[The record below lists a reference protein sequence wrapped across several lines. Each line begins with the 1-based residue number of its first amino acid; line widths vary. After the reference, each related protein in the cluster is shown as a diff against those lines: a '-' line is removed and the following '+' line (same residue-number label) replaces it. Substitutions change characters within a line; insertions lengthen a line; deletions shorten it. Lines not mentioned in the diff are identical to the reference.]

1 MNSICVMKNAASAII
16 AVVIRKIVFFI
27 VFGNLLFFIY
37 FKVFF
42 YFFKVKIYIILRSI
56 FFLMGSEDKIKE
68 LEDLIANSQYNKR
81 TQKAIG
87 IYKAQLARLK
97 EKEAS
102 RSSGGGGEGFA
113 VRKTGD
119 GTVVL
124 LGFPSVGKSTLLNN
138 LTDADSETGAY
149 AFTTLSTIPGMLDY
163 RHAKIQILDVP
174 GIVHGAATGRGRGT
188 EVFSVLRSADLI
200 LILIDVLHP
209 NHYEAILK
217 EVYDSGI
224 RINVEKPDVKIKKT
238 SKDGIK
244 ISKTVK
250 LDIDDDTIKDVLKT
264 FRINNA
270 DVVIRSHIGVDE
282 LIDCIEANKIYIP
295 AITVLNKVDLV
306 SKDHAENVANK
317 IGADL
322 CISANKSD
330 HIDDLKELIFR
341 KLNLVR
347 IYMKEPGKDADLEIP
362 LIIEKNSSVRDV
374 CRKLHKD
381 FVDKFKFC
389 RVWGSSAKFPGQK
402 LALKH
407 VLDDNDVLEIHLR

>member
-1 MNSICVMKNAASAII
+1 M
-16 AVVIRKIVFFI
+16 
-27 VFGNLLFFIY
+27 GN
-37 FKVFF
+37 
-42 YFFKVKIYIILRSI
+42 
-56 FFLMGSEDKIKE
+56 EDKIKE

-87 IYKAQLARLK
+87 MYKAQLAKLK

-102 RSSGGGGEGFA
+102 RGGGGSKEGFA

-138 LTDADSETGAY
+138 LTDANSEVGSY
-149 AFTTLSTIPGMLDY
+149 AFTTLTTVPGMLDY
-163 RHAKIQILDVP
+163 KHAKIQVLDVP

-200 LILIDVLHP
+200 LILLDVSFP
-209 NHYEAILK
+209 NHYDAILK

-224 RINVEKPDVKIKKT
+224 RINSEKPDVKIKKT

-244 ISKTVK
+244 ISKTVR
-250 LDIDDDTIKDVLKT
+250 LDLDDDTIKEVLKT

-270 DVVIRSHIGVDE
+270 DVVIRSKIGVDE
-282 LIDCIEANKIYIP
+282 LIDCIEANKIYVP

-306 SKDHAENVANK
+306 SEQDALKVAKKVN
-317 IGADL
+317 ADL
-322 CISANKSD
+322 LISAQNSL
-330 HIDDLKELIFR
+330 HIEDLKDLIFDR
-341 KLNLVR
+341 LNLIR
-347 IYMKEPGKDADLEIP
+347 IYMKEPGKEADLEIP

-374 CRKLHKD
+374 CNKLHRD

-389 RVWGSSAKFPGQK
+389 RVWGPSSKFPGQK

-407 VLDDNDVLEIHLR
+407 VLKDNDVLEIHLR

>member
-1 MNSICVMKNAASAII
+1 M
-16 AVVIRKIVFFI
+16 
-27 VFGNLLFFIY
+27 GN
-37 FKVFF
+37 
-42 YFFKVKIYIILRSI
+42 
-56 FFLMGSEDKIKE
+56 EDKIRE

-87 IYKAQLARLK
+87 MYKAQLAKLK

-102 RSSGGGGEGFA
+102 RSSSGGGEGFA

-138 LTDADSETGAY
+138 LTDANSEIGSY
-149 AFTTLSTIPGMLDY
+149 AFTTLTTVPGMLDY
-163 RHAKIQILDVP
+163 KHAKIQILDVP

-200 LILIDVLHP
+200 LILLDVSFP
-209 NHYEAILK
+209 NHYNAILK
-217 EVYDSGI
+217 EIYDSGI
-224 RINVEKPDVKIKKT
+224 RVNARRPDVKIKKT

-250 LDIDDDTIKDVLKT
+250 LDMDDDTIKEVLKT

-270 DVVIRSHIGVDE
+270 DVVIRSEIGVDE
-282 LIDCIEANKIYIP
+282 LIDCIEANKIYVP

-306 SKDHAENVANK
+306 SDSEASKVARQVN
-317 IGADL
+317 ADL
-322 CISANKSD
+322 LISAQNNMD
-330 HIDDLKELIFR
+330 LAELKELIFQR
-341 KLNLVR
+341 LNLVR

-362 LIIEKNSSVRDV
+362 LIIEKDSSVRDV
-374 CRKLHKD
+374 CNKLHKD

-389 RVWGSSAKFPGQK
+389 RVWGPSSKFPGQK

-407 VLDDNDVLEIHLR
+407 VLKDNDILEIHLR

>member
-1 MNSICVMKNAASAII
+1 MSN
-16 AVVIRKIVFFI
+16 
-27 VFGNLLFFIY
+27 
-37 FKVFF
+37 
-42 YFFKVKIYIILRSI
+42 
-56 FFLMGSEDKIKE
+56 EDKIKE

-87 IYKAQLARLK
+87 IYKAQLAKLK

-102 RSSGGGGEGFA
+102 RSSSGSKEGFA

-138 LTDADSETGAY
+138 LTDANSDVGSY
-149 AFTTLSTIPGMLDY
+149 AFTTLTTVPGMLDY
-163 RHAKIQILDVP
+163 EHAKIQILDVP

-200 LILIDVLHP
+200 LILIDVAHP
-209 NHYEAILK
+209 NHKEAILK
-217 EVYDSGI
+217 EIYDSGI
-224 RINVEKPDVKIKKT
+224 RINAEKPDVKIKKT

-250 LDIDDDTIKDVLKT
+250 LEMNDETIKEVLKT

-270 DVVIRSHIGVDE
+270 DVVIRSNIGVDE
-282 LIDCIEANKIYIP
+282 LIDCIEANKIYVP

-306 SKDHAENVANK
+306 SSEEAQK
-317 IGADL
+317 IAKKISADL
-322 CISANKSD
+322 LISAQKNT
-330 HIDDLKELIFR
+330 DLAELKDLIFD
-341 KLNLVR
+341 KLDLIR
-347 IYMKEPGKDADLEIP
+347 IFMKEPGKEADLEIP

-389 RVWGSSAKFPGQK
+389 RVWGPSSKFPGQK

-407 VLDDNDVLEIHLR
+407 KLKDNDVLEIHLR

>member
-1 MNSICVMKNAASAII
+1 M
-16 AVVIRKIVFFI
+16 
-27 VFGNLLFFIY
+27 GN
-37 FKVFF
+37 
-42 YFFKVKIYIILRSI
+42 
-56 FFLMGSEDKIKE
+56 EDKIKE

-87 IYKAQLARLK
+87 LYKAQLAKLK

-102 RSSGGGGEGFA
+102 RSGGGGGEGFA

-138 LTDADSETGAY
+138 ITDAESEIGAY
-149 AFTTLSTIPGMLDY
+149 AFTTLTTIPGMLDY
-163 RHAKIQILDVP
+163 KHAKIQILDVP

-200 LILIDVLHP
+200 LILIDVNSP

-217 EVYDSGI
+217 EINDAGI
-224 RINVEKPDVKIKKT
+224 RINKRKPDVKIKKT

-250 LDIDDDTIKDVLKT
+250 LEIDDDTIKEVLKT

-270 DVVIRSHIGVDE
+270 DVVIRSIINIDE
-282 LIDCIEANKIYIP
+282 LIDCIEANKIFVP
-295 AITVLNKVDLV
+295 AITILNKIDMV
-306 SKDHAENVANK
+306 SEEEAELIAKKLN
-317 IGADL
+317 ADL
-322 CISANKSD
+322 QISANTNYNLDKLK
-330 HIDDLKELIFR
+330 DLIYEKLELMS
-341 KLNLVR
+341 
-347 IYMKEPGKDADLEIP
+347 IYMKEPGKEPDLKVP
-362 LIIEKNSSVRDV
+362 LIINKKSTVRDV

-389 RVWGSSAKFPGQK
+389 RVWGPSAKFAGQK
-402 LALKH
+402 LSLKH
-407 VLDDNDVLEIHLR
+407 ELKNTDVLEIHLR

>member
-1 MNSICVMKNAASAII
+1 M
-16 AVVIRKIVFFI
+16 
-27 VFGNLLFFIY
+27 GN
-37 FKVFF
+37 
-42 YFFKVKIYIILRSI
+42 
-56 FFLMGSEDKIKE
+56 EDKIKE

-102 RSSGGGGEGFA
+102 RSSSGGKEGFA

-138 LTDADSETGAY
+138 LTDANSEVGSY
-149 AFTTLSTIPGMLDY
+149 AFTTLTTVPGMLDY
-163 RHAKIQILDVP
+163 KHAKIQVLDVP

-200 LILIDVLHP
+200 LVLLDVSFP

-217 EVYDSGI
+217 EIYDSGI
-224 RINVEKPDVKIKKT
+224 RINSEKPDVKIKKT

-244 ISKTVK
+244 ISKTVR
-250 LDIDDDTIKDVLKT
+250 LEMSDETIKEVLKT

-270 DVVIRSHIGVDE
+270 DVVIRSKIGVDE
-282 LIDCIEANKIYIP
+282 LIDCVEANKIYVP

-306 SKDHAENVANK
+306 SKDEALKVARKVN
-317 IGADL
+317 ADIL
-322 CISANKSD
+322 ISAQSSF
-330 HIDDLKELIFR
+330 HIEELKELIFQR
-341 KLNLVR
+341 LNLIR
-347 IYMKEPGKDADLEIP
+347 IYMKEPGKEADLEIP

-374 CRKLHKD
+374 CSKLHRD

-389 RVWGSSAKFPGQK
+389 RVWGPSSKFPGQK
-402 LALKH
+402 LALRH
-407 VLDDNDVLEIHLR
+407 VLKDNDVLEIHLR

>member
-1 MNSICVMKNAASAII
+1 MFHFLVM
-16 AVVIRKIVFFI
+16 
-27 VFGNLLFFIY
+27 GN
-37 FKVFF
+37 
-42 YFFKVKIYIILRSI
+42 
-56 FFLMGSEDKIKE
+56 EEKIKE

-138 LTDADSETGAY
+138 ITDADSEVGAY
-149 AFTTLSTIPGMLDY
+149 AFTTLTTVPGMLDY
-163 RHAKIQILDVP
+163 KHAKIQILDVP
-174 GIVHGAATGRGRGT
+174 GIVHGAASGRGRGT
-188 EVFSVLRSADLI
+188 EVFGVLRSADLI
-200 LILIDVLHP
+200 LILIDVNSP

-217 EVYDSGI
+217 EIYESGI
-224 RINVEKPDVKIKKT
+224 RINKRKPDVKIKKT
-238 SKDGIK
+238 MKDGIK

-250 LDIDDDTIKDVLKT
+250 LDLSDDTIKEVLKT

-270 DVVIRSHIGVDE
+270 DVVIRSVIDVDE
-282 LIDCIEANKIYIP
+282 LIDCIEANKKFVP
-295 AITVLNKVDLV
+295 SITVLNKVDMV
-306 SKDHAENVANK
+306 SKEEALRVAKLIN
-317 IGADL
+317 ADL
-322 CISANKSD
+322 LISAESKY
-330 HIDDLKELIFR
+330 HLEELKELIFDR
-341 KLNLVR
+341 LDLIR
-347 IYMKEPGKDADLEIP
+347 IYMKEPGKEADLEVP
-362 LIIEKNSSVRDV
+362 LIIEKSSSVRDV
-374 CRKLHKD
+374 CSKLHRD

-389 RVWGSSAKFPGQK
+389 RVWGKSAKFPGQK

-407 VLDDNDVLEIHLR
+407 VLKDNDVLEIHLR

>member
-1 MNSICVMKNAASAII
+1 M
-16 AVVIRKIVFFI
+16 
-27 VFGNLLFFIY
+27 GN
-37 FKVFF
+37 
-42 YFFKVKIYIILRSI
+42 
-56 FFLMGSEDKIKE
+56 EDKIKE

-87 IYKAQLARLK
+87 IYKAQLAKLK

-102 RSSGGGGEGFA
+102 RGSGGGGEGFA

-138 LTDADSETGAY
+138 LTDAESEVGAY

-163 RHAKIQILDVP
+163 KHAKIQVLDVP

-200 LILIDVLHP
+200 LILIDVLSP

-217 EVYDSGI
+217 EINDSGI
-224 RINVEKPDVKIKKT
+224 RINQRRPDVKIKKT

-250 LDIDDDTIKDVLKT
+250 LDLDDDTIKEVLKT

-270 DVVIRSHIGVDE
+270 DVVIRSRIGVDE
-282 LIDCIEANKIYIP
+282 LIDCIEANKIYVP
-295 AITVLNKVDLV
+295 SITVLNKVDLV
-306 SKDHAENVANK
+306 SSDESKRVAK
-317 IGADL
+317 LIGADL
-322 CISANKSD
+322 LISANQDSD
-330 HIDDLKELIFR
+330 LVDLKELIFKR
-341 KLNLVR
+341 LDLIR
-347 IYMKEPGKDADLEIP
+347 LYMKEPGKEADLDVP
-362 LIIEKNSSVRDV
+362 LIIEKGSSVRDV
-374 CRKLHKD
+374 CSKLHRD

-389 RVWGSSAKFPGQK
+389 RVWGPSAKFPGQK

-407 VLDDNDVLEIHLR
+407 KLLDEDIIEIHLR